1 MTLPSPAVVGTTPE
15 PPPVAESPAMRE
27 LLRALL
33 EVAPTPTTVL
43 LLGQPGSGRGRL
55 GRFLHLCSGR
65 AGPCLEVRCDAPAEE
80 AVAALRAAF
89 AAADGGTVLLRQ
101 VGALA
106 PSAQAAL
113 VGAFQERDPDAAR
126 GARVVATAEPSLGAR
141 AVEGLYRSELYYRLN
156 VFPLAVPAL
165 RERPEDLAGLAEAIL
180 LEGSAGAPPPSL
192 GDDALEALRERAGS
206 VAELVRLLRPAC
218 TPGGGMVLA
227 LDLPGQA
234 PTEARPAFP
243 GELPLDL
250 AQLERLAIEEALRRA
265 GGNRT
270 QAARLLNI
278 GLRTLRNKLR
288 TWREAG
294 EEVLASPH
302 SRQEAPALRGPG
314 AAETAAILARSW
326 ARRSQE
332 RQA

>member
-1 MTLPSPAVVGTTPE
+1 
-15 PPPVAESPAMRE
+15 MRE
-27 LLRALL
+27 LIRALV

-55 GRFLHLCSGR
+55 GRFLHLRSGR
-65 AGPCLEVRCDAPAEE
+65 PGPCVEVRCDAPAEE
-80 AVAALRAAF
+80 AISALRAAF
-89 AAADGGTVLLRQ
+89 TAAEGGTVLLRE

-106 PSAQAAL
+106 PIAQAAL
-113 VGAFQERDPDAAR
+113 VGALQERDPTAPT
-126 GARVVATAEPSLGAR
+126 GARVVATAEASLGAR
-141 AVEGLYRSELYYRLN
+141 AVEGLYRSELFYRLN
-156 VFPLAVPAL
+156 VFPVAVPPL
-165 RERPEDLAGLAEAIL
+165 RERPEDLAGLAESIL
-180 LEGSAGAPPPSL
+180 REESEGAAPTL
-192 GDDALEALRERAGS
+192 GDDALEVLRERAGT
-206 VAELVRLLRPAC
+206 VGDLVRLLKPAC
-218 TPGGGMVLA
+218 TPGAA
-227 LDLPGQA
+227 LVSASDLTGREA
-234 PTEARPAFP
+234 AEARLAFP

-288 TWREAG
+288 AWREAG
-294 EEVLASPH
+294 EEVLPSPH
-302 SRQEAPALRGPG
+302 ARQEVPALRGPG

-332 RQA
+332 GQA

>member
-1 MTLPSPAVVGTTPE
+1 VTLPSPAADTAAE
-15 PPPVAESPAMRE
+15 PAPIAESPAMRD
-27 LLRALL
+27 LLRTLA

-43 LLGQPGSGRGRL
+43 LLGQAGSGRGRL
-55 GRFLHLCSGR
+55 GRFLHLHSGR

-80 AVAALRAAF
+80 VIAALREAF
-89 AAADGGTVLLRQ
+89 AAAAGGTVILRE

-106 PSAQAAL
+106 PPAQSAL
-113 VGAFQERDPDAAR
+113 VGALQERDPDASR
-126 GARVVATAEPSLGAR
+126 GVRVVATAEPSLGAR

-156 VFPLAVPAL
+156 VFPAAVPGL
-165 RERPEDLAGLAEAIL
+165 RERPEDLAGLADSIL
-180 LEGSAGAPPPSL
+180 REESAGAAPPSL
-192 GDDALEALRERAGS
+192 DDGALEALRERAGS
-206 VAELVRLLRPAC
+206 VGELVRLLRPAC
-218 TPGGGMVLA
+218 APGAGTLTVR
-227 LDLPGQA
+227 DLPGLPPA
-234 PTEARPAFP
+234 EARPAFP

-288 TWREAG
+288 AWREAG
-294 EEVLASPH
+294 EEVLPSPRG
-302 SRQEAPALRGPG
+302 RQEVPALRGPG

-332 RQA
+332 GQV